1 MESKLADI
9 GHLIQGAQ
17 DGDERAMREL
27 ITIHKGLVF
36 TIALRM
42 TNDYHA
48 SEDLTQETFIKVFL
62 NIKKVKNA
70 EHFKPWICTI
80 TRNVVRDYFRKA
92 KRKRTV
98 SLEEIKEFHGHSNI
112 ESTKRSLIIQDALAK
127 LAERDRM
134 LLMLTY
140 FKGLSLREVA
150 RAMKMS
156 ENNVKV
162 GVHRARKRLRKHLEG
177 YENELLSTR

>member
-1 MESKLADI
+1 MS
-9 GHLIQGAQ
+9 
-17 DGDERAMREL
+17 EL

-98 SLEEIKEFHGHSNI
+98 SFEEVKDFHGHSNI
-112 ESTKRSLIIQDALAK
+112 ENTKRSVIIQDALAK
-127 LAERDRM
+127 LVDRDRM
-134 LLMLTY
+134 LLTLTY
-140 FKGLSLREVA
+140 FNGLSLRQVA

-162 GVHRARKRLRKHLEG
+162 CVHRARKRLRNHLEG